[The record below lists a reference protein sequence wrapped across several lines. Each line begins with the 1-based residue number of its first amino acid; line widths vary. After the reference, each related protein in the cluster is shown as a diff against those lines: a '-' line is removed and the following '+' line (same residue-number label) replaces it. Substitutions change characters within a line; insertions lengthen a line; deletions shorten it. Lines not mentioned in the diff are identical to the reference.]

1 MRHYETT
8 YILRPNLGE
17 DQFTEI
23 IERTNAIVT
32 DDDGSIIDIDRW
44 GIKTLAYEIKKET
57 QGYYVNMNYAA
68 HGTTV
73 AEIERIFR
81 IDDRLLRYLTI
92 KLADAIDEA
101 GIDSIKEQIATQ
113 AAEAESAEKAET
125 EGTEETAAKETDT
138 KKTASDTTEKSEKK
152 SAKTGE
158 TEATEDTATEDTAG
172 EETAAVQ
179 TEESEKQS

>member
-17 DQFTEI
+17 DQFAEI

-32 DDDGSIIDIDRW
+32 DDGGSIINVDQW
-44 GIKTLAYEIKKET
+44 GIKKLAYEIKKET
-57 QGYYVNMNYAA
+57 QGYYVYMNYAA

-73 AEIERIFR
+73 SELERIFR

-101 GIDSIKEQIATQ
+101 GIDEAKELI
-113 AAEAESAEKAET
+113 AAEAAAVEEEEAEGSTDADAAEESAAAES
-125 EGTEETAAKETDT
+125 KES
-138 KKTASDTTEKSEKK
+138 KE
-152 SAKTGE
+152 
-158 TEATEDTATEDTAG
+158 
-172 EETAAVQ
+172 
-179 TEESEKQS
+179 